1 MMNIGIDLAKI
12 SRFENKSDHFIK
24 KILTKKELLVYN
36 NLLEEKKTQYL
47 ASRWASKEAIY
58 KANKD
63 EHYLSYSILNKDN
76 GEPYVDG
83 HEEIKI
89 SISHDG
95 EYVIASILII

>member
-1 MMNIGIDLAKI
+1 MNIGIDIVKI
-12 SRFENKSDHFIK
+12 SRFENKDIHFIK
-24 KILTKKELLVYN
+24 RVLTEKELLVYK

-47 ASRWASKEAIY
+47 ASRWASKEAIF
-58 KANKD
+58 KANHD
-63 EHYLSYSILNKDN
+63 EHYLSYSILNKEN
-76 GEPYVDG
+76 GEPYVDD

>member
-1 MMNIGIDLAKI
+1 MNIGIDIVKI
-12 SRFENKSDHFIK
+12 SRFENKDIHFIK
-24 KILTKKELLVYN
+24 RVLTEKELLVYN
-36 NLLEEKKTQYL
+36 NVLEEKKAQYL

-58 KANKD
+58 KANHD

-95 EYVIASILII
+95 EYAVASVLIC

>member
-1 MMNIGIDLAKI
+1 MNIGIDIVKI
-12 SRFENKSDHFIK
+12 SRFENKDIHFIK
-24 KILTKKELLVYN
+24 RVLTEKELLVYN
-36 NLLEEKKTQYL
+36 NLIEEKKAQYL

-58 KANKD
+58 KANHD

-95 EYVIASILII
+95 EYAVASVLIC

>member
-1 MMNIGIDLAKI
+1 MNIGIDIVKI
-12 SRFENKSDHFIK
+12 SRFENKDIHFIK
-24 KILTKKELLVYN
+24 RVLTEKELLVYN
-36 NLLEEKKTQYL
+36 NLLEEKKAQYL
-47 ASRWASKEAIY
+47 ASRWACKEAIF
-58 KANKD
+58 KTNKD

-95 EYVIASILII
+95 EYAVASVLIW

>member
-1 MMNIGIDLAKI
+1 MNIGIDLAKI
-12 SRFENKSDHFIK
+12 SRFENKDIHFIK
-24 KILTKKELLVYN
+24 RVLTEKELLVYN

-47 ASRWASKEAIY
+47 ASRWASKEAIF
-58 KANKD
+58 KANHD

-95 EYVIASILII
+95 EYAVASVLIC

>member
-1 MMNIGIDLAKI
+1 MNIGIDIVKI
-12 SRFENKSDHFIK
+12 SRFENKDIHFIK
-24 KILTKKELLVYN
+24 RVLTEKELLVYN
-36 NLLEEKKTQYL
+36 NLLEEKKAQYL

-63 EHYLSYSILNKDN
+63 EHYLSFSILNKDN

-95 EYVIASILII
+95 EYAVASVLIC

>member
-1 MMNIGIDLAKI
+1 MNIGIDLAKI
-12 SRFENKSDHFIK
+12 SRFENKDIHFIK
-24 KILTKKELLVYN
+24 RVLTEKELLVYN
-36 NLLEEKKTQYL
+36 NLIEEKKTQYL

-58 KANKD
+58 KANHD
-63 EHYLSYSILNKDN
+63 EHYLSYSILNKEN
-76 GEPYVDG
+76 GEPYVDD

>member
-1 MMNIGIDLAKI
+1 MNIGIDIVKI
-12 SRFENKSDHFIK
+12 SRFENKDIHFIK
-24 KILTKKELLVYN
+24 RVLTEKELLIYN

-58 KANKD
+58 KANHD
-63 EHYLSYSILNKDN
+63 EHYLSYSILNKEN
-76 GEPYVDG
+76 GEPYVDD

>member
-1 MMNIGIDLAKI
+1 MNVGIDIVKI
-12 SRFENKSDHFIK
+12 SRFENKDIHFIK
-24 KILTKKELLVYN
+24 RVLTEKELLVYN
-36 NLLEEKKTQYL
+36 NLLEEKKAQYL
-47 ASRWASKEAIY
+47 ASRWACKEAIF

-95 EYVIASILII
+95 EYAVASVLIC

>member
-1 MMNIGIDLAKI
+1 MNIGIDIVKI
-12 SRFENKSDHFIK
+12 SRFENKDIHFIK
-24 KILTKKELLVYN
+24 RVLTEKELLVYN
-36 NLLEEKKTQYL
+36 NLIEEKKTQYL

-63 EHYLSYSILNKDN
+63 EHYLSYSILNKEN

-95 EYVIASILII
+95 EYAVASVLIC

>member
-1 MMNIGIDLAKI
+1 MNIGIDIVKI
-12 SRFENKSDHFIK
+12 SRFENKDIHFIK
-24 KILTKKELLVYN
+24 RVLTEKELLIYN

-58 KANKD
+58 KANHDK
-63 EHYLSYSILNKDN
+63 HYLSYSILNKDN

-95 EYVIASILII
+95 EYAVASVLIC

>member
-1 MMNIGIDLAKI
+1 MNIGIDIVKI
-12 SRFENKSDHFIK
+12 SRFENKDIHFIK
-24 KILTKKELLVYN
+24 RVLTEKELLFYN
-36 NLLEEKKTQYL
+36 NLIEEKKTQYL
-47 ASRWASKEAIY
+47 ASRWACKEAIF

-63 EHYLSYSILNKDN
+63 EHYLSYSILNKEN

-95 EYVIASILII
+95 EYAVASVLIC

>member
-1 MMNIGIDLAKI
+1 MNIGIDLAKI
-12 SRFENKSDHFIK
+12 SRFENKDIHFIK
-24 KILTKKELLVYN
+24 RVLTEKELLVYN
-36 NLLEEKKTQYL
+36 NLLEEKKAQYL

-58 KANKD
+58 KANHD
-63 EHYLSYSILNKDN
+63 EHYLSYSILNKEN

-95 EYVIASILII
+95 EYAVASVLIC

>member
-1 MMNIGIDLAKI
+1 MNIGIDIVKI
-12 SRFENKSDHFIK
+12 SRFENKDIHFIK
-24 KILTKKELLVYN
+24 RVLTEKELLVYN
-36 NLLEEKKTQYL
+36 NLLEEKKAQYL

-58 KANKD
+58 KANHD

-95 EYVIASILII
+95 EYAVASVLIC

>member
-1 MMNIGIDLAKI
+1 MNIGIDIVKI
-12 SRFENKSDHFIK
+12 SRFENKDIHFIK
-24 KILTKKELLVYN
+24 RVLTEKELLVYN
-36 NLLEEKKTQYL
+36 NLIEEKKTQYL

-63 EHYLSYSILNKDN
+63 EHYLSYSILNKEN
-76 GEPYVDG
+76 GEPYVDD

-95 EYVIASILII
+95 EYAVASVLIC

>member
-1 MMNIGIDLAKI
+1 MNVGIDIVKI
-12 SRFENKSDHFIK
+12 SRFENKDIHFIK
-24 KILTKKELLVYN
+24 RVLTEKELLVYN
-36 NLLEEKKTQYL
+36 NLIEEKKTQYL
-47 ASRWASKEAIY
+47 ASRWACKEAIF

-63 EHYLSYSILNKDN
+63 EHYLSYSILNKEN
-76 GEPYVDG
+76 GEPYVDD

>member
-1 MMNIGIDLAKI
+1 MNIGIDIVKI
-12 SRFENKSDHFIK
+12 SRFENKDIHFIK
-24 KILTKKELLVYN
+24 RVLTEKELLVYN
-36 NLLEEKKTQYL
+36 NLLEEKKAQYL

-58 KANKD
+58 KANHD

-89 SISHDG
+89 SISNDG
-95 EYVIASILII
+95 EYAVASVLIC

>member
-1 MMNIGIDLAKI
+1 MNIGIDIVKI
-12 SRFENKSDHFIK
+12 SRFENKDIHFIK
-24 KILTKKELLVYN
+24 RVLTEKELLVYN
-36 NLLEEKKTQYL
+36 NLLEEKKAQYL

-95 EYVIASILII
+95 EYAVASVLIC

>member
-1 MMNIGIDLAKI
+1 MNIGIDLAKI
-12 SRFENKSDHFIK
+12 SRFENKDIHFIK
-24 KILTKKELLVYN
+24 RVLTEKELLVYN
-36 NLLEEKKTQYL
+36 NLIEEKKTQYL

-95 EYVIASILII
+95 EYVIASILIV

>member
-1 MMNIGIDLAKI
+1 MNIGIDIVKI
-12 SRFENKSDHFIK
+12 SRFENKDIHFIK
-24 KILTKKELLVYN
+24 RVLTEKELLFYN
-36 NLLEEKKTQYL
+36 NLIEEKKTQYL
-47 ASRWASKEAIY
+47 ASRWACKEAIY

-63 EHYLSYSILNKDN
+63 EHYLSYSILNKEN

-95 EYVIASILII
+95 EYAVASVLIC

>member
-1 MMNIGIDLAKI
+1 MNIGIDIVKI
-12 SRFENKSDHFIK
+12 SRFENKDIHFIK
-24 KILTKKELLVYN
+24 RVLTEKELLVYN
-36 NLLEEKKTQYL
+36 NLLEEKKAQYL

-58 KANKD
+58 KANHD

-76 GEPYVDG
+76 GEPYADG

-95 EYVIASILII
+95 EYAVASVLIC

>member
-1 MMNIGIDLAKI
+1 MNIGIDLAKI
-12 SRFENKSDHFIK
+12 SRFENKDIHFIK
-24 KILTKKELLVYN
+24 RVLTEKELLIYN
-36 NLLEEKKTQYL
+36 NLLEEKKAQYL

-58 KANKD
+58 KANHN
-63 EHYLSYSILNKDN
+63 EHYLSYSILNKEN
-76 GEPYVDG
+76 GEPYVDD

>member
-1 MMNIGIDLAKI
+1 MNIGIDIVKI
-12 SRFENKSDHFIK
+12 SRFENKDIHFIK
-24 KILTKKELLVYN
+24 RVLTEKELLVYN
-36 NLLEEKKTQYL
+36 NLIEEKKTQYL
-47 ASRWASKEAIY
+47 ASRWASKEAIF

-63 EHYLSYSILNKDN
+63 EHYLSYSILNKEN

-95 EYVIASILII
+95 EYAVASVLIC